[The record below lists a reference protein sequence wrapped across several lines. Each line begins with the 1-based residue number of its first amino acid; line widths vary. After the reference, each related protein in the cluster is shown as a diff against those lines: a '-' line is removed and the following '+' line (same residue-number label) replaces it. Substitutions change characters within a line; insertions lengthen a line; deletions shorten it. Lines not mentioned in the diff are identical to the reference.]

1 MAGSR
6 AKANIELQAT
16 KQRLEKR
23 LADLADT
30 TGMTDD
36 LRAILAVFD
45 TDLDAVLA
53 DLMTAPPG
61 FNTFLRLFFDS
72 LTSNTAARGEAGA
85 RENQRRSAASPT
97 GPCRGPGGWSAP
109 RGRRA
114 IRSVLSLNFT

>member
-30 TGMTDD
+30 TRMTDD

-53 DLMTAPPG
+53 DLITAPPR
-61 FNTFLRLFFDS
+61 FNTFLPLFFDS
-72 LTSNTAARGEAGA
+72 LTSNTTARGEAGA
-85 RENQRRSAASPT
+85 REKQRANSLMAS
-97 GPCRGPGGWSAP
+97 
-109 RGRRA
+109 RA
-114 IRSVLSLNFT
+114 SRNSL